1 MMHIAVAWKEWWD
14 GLGHV
19 ARCNRDEARIR
30 EAFEAGYMAA
40 LAQTKIPTAA
50 DPDVS
55 VGVHLDQSRRGIS
68 GVQRRGQ

>member
-1 MMHIAVAWKEWWD
+1 MRHLIDAWKEWWD

-40 LAQTKIPTAA
+40 LARTRVPAA
-50 DPDVS
+50 SDAAVK
-55 VGVHLDQSRRGIS
+55 SRGMQPE
-68 GVQRRGQ
+68 QRETSDFGSRGQ